1 MRNTLQGMAVLRVLR
16 HPAMLRLWLAQVIYL
31 SVQFAASYAMIIFI
45 TIKTNSATMVGLVII
60 TLSLPIVLFGAPAGA
75 LVDHLDR
82 RAVLW
87 ISNVVRAIATALFI
101 IALLVAP
108 DQYYSIYVLAFFFS
122 LVGLF
127 FTPAEGAIIPG
138 LVDESEL
145 LPALSLYN
153 LTLNASQAIGL
164 LILGPVALNF
174 LPAIPLRFGH
184 AQIMFTPIMTLF
196 AIITI
201 LYLFAALLTS
211 KLPIEQRSHTT
222 TADEQSALARDRDTP
237 HVAII
242 PDQPSATS
250 SERWGRI
257 GVDLR
262 EGWQLVRHDGML
274 AGALFQACFGG
285 LVMLTIAQ
293 LAPIFVQ
300 RLLSLPANDTALIFA
315 PAGVGLVAGGVLVPS
330 LVGRLG
336 STRTMV
342 AGMIGTAIG
351 IGMLPL
357 TLLLKHANIEILFL
371 VVVIA
376 LTVLVGFSLD
386 LIVVPAQTRIQE
398 HSPDAMRARIQAFY
412 QVVFNGGSIPVML
425 SMGTLTDRFGLV
437 PVLFVLAGC
446 AVVALLLTISRDS
459 PRRPET
465 PPPPADVPVAGNGS
479 SRTRTVS
486 PTADMAGR

>member
-1 MRNTLQGMAVLRVLR
+1 MQKALQGLAVLRVLR
-16 HPAMLRLWLAQVIYL
+16 HPSMLRLWLAQVIYL

-45 TIKTNSATMVGLVII
+45 TIKTHSATMVGLVII
-60 TLSLPIVLFGAPAGA
+60 TLSLPIVLFGAPAGT
-75 LVDHLDR
+75 LVDHFDR

-87 ISNVVRAIATALFI
+87 ISNVVRAVATALFI
-101 IALLVAP
+101 VALLVAP

-127 FTPAEGAIIPG
+127 FTPAEGSIIPG

-174 LPAIPLRFGH
+174 LPAIPLRFGN

-211 KLPIEQRSHTT
+211 KLPADRRLPATT
-222 TADEQSALARDRDTP
+222 SSNIGTFTPERDAP
-237 HVAII
+237 HIAII
-242 PDQPSATS
+242 ANQPSAKS
-250 SERWGRI
+250 GERWGRI
-257 GVDLR
+257 LVDLR
-262 EGWQLVRHDGML
+262 EGWQLVRRDGML

-293 LAPIFVQ
+293 LAPIFVL
-300 RLLSLPANDTALIFA
+300 RLLSLPASDTALIFA
-315 PAGVGLVAGGVLVPS
+315 PAGIGLVAGGVVVPM

-336 STRTMV
+336 AMRTMA
-342 AGMIGTAIG
+342 AGMIGTAAG
-351 IGMLPL
+351 IGLLPL
-357 TLLLKHANIEILFL
+357 TLLLKRADIEVLFL
-371 VVVIA
+371 IVVIA

-398 HSPDAMRARIQAFY
+398 HSPDAMRGRIQAFY

-446 AVVALLLTISRDS
+446 AIVALLFTVTRDS
-459 PRRPET
+459 PRRPNV
-465 PPPPADVPVAGNGS
+465 PPPLSDVPVASNGS
-479 SRTRTVS
+479 DRVRTAT
-486 PTADMAGR
+486 PT